1 MNILDQFRNDQAAIE
16 NTGCTLQEL
25 NDVLSYL
32 LCRKTNVKGVGHYY
46 INNKGWDSTFT
57 TSYTRKAKYPVADFL
72 KAIEQEKIQQWENS
86 KIQEKF
92 DKVENELRAQNAIK
106 ETLDMLEKDM
116 QEDQNSFEDLP
127 LKISISQHGIK
138 YYVKTKSSDINI
150 FQMKD
155 LLISILKGSGWQNSS
170 IKEIFRDEK

>member
-16 NTGCTLQEL
+16 NTGTIQQL

-32 LCRKTNVKGVGHYY
+32 LCRKTKVNGVTRYY
-46 INNKGWDSTFT
+46 QNNNGFDATF
-57 TSYTRKAKYPVADFL
+57 SANYTRKPSYPVADFL

-106 ETLDMLEKDM
+106 KTLEMLEKDM
-116 QEDQNSFEDLP
+116 QSDETDFEDLP